1 MAASWTSLVLA
12 LLKLAGLLAGWAR
25 ERGLLAA
32 GADAAI
38 GRAANETLRATRWGR
53 DIGARIDAMDQAALD
68 ALVDA
73 LVDDAAGD
81 VAG

>member
-1 MAASWTSLVLA
+1 MAVSWTSLVLA

-38 GRAANETLRATRWGR
+38 GRAAHETLKATAWGR
-53 DIGARIDAMDQAALD
+53 DIGAKIDAMDKARLDDLTD
-68 ALVDA
+68 ALGA
-73 LVDDAAGD
+73 DDPSAVGR
-81 VAG
+81 